1 MSLDA
6 NSTLSQASASA
17 PRAWTSGQPSAPSSQ
32 ALWQRWQHLKQA
44 QPGLRARD
52 AAEQLAVSEAE
63 LLACHPGSRRLSED
77 WGALITDLRA
87 VGPVMALTRN
97 HAAVIEKIGP
107 FEEVSLY
114 PEHGMGQVVGEAV
127 DLRLFLRHWK
137 SGFALSEPTDS
148 GTASGTD
155 SGTRESLQFFDG
167 NGTAVHKVYRV
178 KATEAT
184 AWEALVARHLWP
196 EAPALQIASAQ
207 AAAAE
212 RPDVEIDIDGLRSAW
227 EAMHNT
233 HDFFGLLR
241 RFQVGRRQALRLV
254 GDDLAR
260 RAAPSSYQTL
270 LERVREQGLPVMLF
284 VGSPGC
290 IQIHS
295 GPIQKRL
302 VTVGPWYNILDP
314 DFNLHLRME
323 AIAESWL
330 VRKPTDQG
338 VVTSLEC
345 YDAAGALLLQC
356 FGLRKGGESESPQW
370 RALLDEITYPE
381 QA

>member
-6 NSTLSQASASA
+6 SSAFSQASASA
-17 PRAWTSGQPSAPSSQ
+17 PQAWTSGQQPAPSSE
-32 ALWQRWQHLKQA
+32 ALWQRWQDLKQA

-52 AAEQLAVSEAE
+52 AAEQFAVSEAE
-63 LLACHPGSRRLSED
+63 LLACHPQSQRLIED
-77 WGALITDLRA
+77 WGTLITDLRA

-97 HAAVIEKIGP
+97 HAAVIEKTGP
-107 FEEVSLY
+107 FEEVSIY
-114 PEHGMGQVVGEAV
+114 PEHGMGQVIGEAI

-148 GTASGTD
+148 GT
-155 SGTRESLQFFDG
+155 RESLQFFDG
-167 NGTAVHKVYRV
+167 NGTAVHKIYRV
-178 KATEAT
+178 KETDAT
-184 AWEALVARHLWP
+184 AWEALSARYRWP
-196 EAPALQIASAQ
+196 QAPALQVASAP
-207 AAAAE
+207 AAPPAVADE
-212 RPDVEIDIDGLRSAW
+212 EIDADGLRMAW
-227 EAMHNT
+227 EAMRNT
-233 HDFFGLLR
+233 HDVFGLLR
-241 RFQVGRRQALRLV
+241 RFQVERRQALRLV
-254 GDDLAR
+254 GSDLAR
-260 RAAPSSYQTL
+260 CLAPNRYQTL
-270 LERVREQGLPVMLF
+270 LERVHEQGLPLMLF

-302 VTVGPWYNILDP
+302 VSVGPWYNILDP

-323 AIAESWL
+323 ASAESWL

-345 YDAAGALLLQC
+345 YDADGALLLQC

-370 RALLDEITYPE
+370 RALLNEIAYPE